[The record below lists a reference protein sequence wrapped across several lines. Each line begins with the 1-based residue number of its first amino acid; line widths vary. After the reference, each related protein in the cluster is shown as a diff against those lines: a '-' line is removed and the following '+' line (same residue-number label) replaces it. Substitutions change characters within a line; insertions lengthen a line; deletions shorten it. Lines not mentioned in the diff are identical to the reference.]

1 MLFKP
6 DEKIFDL
13 FNDWQRK
20 QEFVADL
27 LPLHSQFLKVTE
39 KDRKNYIDQAKRFLA
54 LHVYIDEAHSTM
66 HGLKSNLWQALH
78 AENKASRYPSYAAR
92 LAWIFKSEEL
102 LHLH

>member
-39 KDRKNYIDQAKRFLA
+39 KIVKTILTKQKILSIAR
-54 LHVYIDEAHSTM
+54 VY
-66 HGLKSNLWQALH
+66 
-78 AENKASRYPSYAAR
+78 R
-92 LAWIFKSEEL
+92 
-102 LHLH
+102 